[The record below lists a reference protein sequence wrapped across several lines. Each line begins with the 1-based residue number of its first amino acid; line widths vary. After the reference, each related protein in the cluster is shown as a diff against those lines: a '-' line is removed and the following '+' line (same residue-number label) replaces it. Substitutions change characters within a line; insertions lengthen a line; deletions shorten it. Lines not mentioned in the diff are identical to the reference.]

1 MAKAAHVLAALK
13 RDGWM
18 ETRRSGSHR
27 VLAKGDQQ
35 RVWAYHDGVDLGG
48 PAMARIARDYGYTAA
63 VLAGQKEFRRTTPE
77 SSGPVLA
84 DAGFPGDRLEHP
96 GGRGMRPGGA
106 CLAGWRIRGC
116 DLATAGLAASLSC
129 ACRARCSRSASAAA
143 SDFQALRRFRPAW
156 QYLAHGPDQ
165 RAGSVSPPRAG
176 LACDPNRHRCVAS
189 VALDDCPRLRDRAG
203 TKDDPV
209 HQPPGLLAVHLRLR
223 HGRKLAHQ

>member
-18 ETRRSGSHR
+18 GTRRSGSHR

-106 CLAGWRIRGC
+106 CLAGWLAGEYEVVISPQRG
-116 DLATAGLAASLSC
+116 
-129 ACRARCSRSASAAA
+129 
-143 SDFQALRRFRPAW
+143 LRR
-156 QYLAHGPDQ
+156 
-165 RAGSVSPPRAG
+165 VSPA
-176 LACDPNRHRCVAS
+176 
-189 VALDDCPRLRDRAG
+189 
-203 TKDDPV
+203 
-209 HQPPGLLAVHLRLR
+209 LAVHDARGVRQLPHPISRLCVAFAPPGSTWRTARISVQEVSRR
-223 HGRKLAHQ
+223 HELVLPATLTVTAASHL